1 MQPKPSAQMRV
12 GVRLRA
18 ADRDTGTAEILVQH
32 SPHLCESIRF
42 SCQRLVEKCAK
53 AALITNELLAPLTHE
68 LIKLLVPLVQ
78 AFIIILDVAEM
89 DSVAVLQ
96 DFAVEW
102 RYKTD
107 DITSYTS
114 AELLAMA
121 HQLRGKLCPLALAFL
136 T

>member
-1 MQPKPSAQMRV
+1 MITEAQMRV

-18 ADRDTGTAEILVQH
+18 ADRDPETTETLVQH

-42 SCQRLVEKCAK
+42 SCQQLVEKYAK
-53 AALITNELLAPLTHE
+53 AALITNGLSAPLTHVLIKLLAPL
-68 LIKLLVPLVQ
+68 VQ
-78 AFIIILDVAEM
+78 ASIIILNVAEM
-89 DSVAVLQ
+89 DSAAVLQ

-107 DITSYTS
+107 DTPSYTS

-121 HQLRGKLCPLALAFL
+121 HQLRSKLCPLALVYL

>member
-1 MQPKPSAQMRV
+1 MITEARMRV

-18 ADRDTGTAEILVQH
+18 ADRDMETTETLVQH

-42 SCQRLVEKCAK
+42 SCQQLVEKYAK
-53 AALITNELLAPLTHE
+53 AALITNGLSAPLTHVLIKLLAPL
-68 LIKLLVPLVQ
+68 VQ
-78 AFIIILDVAEM
+78 ASIIILNVAEM
-89 DSVAVLQ
+89 DSAAVLQ

-107 DITSYTS
+107 DTPSYTS
-114 AELLAMA
+114 AEQLAMA
-121 HQLRGKLCPLALAFL
+121 HQLRSKLCPLALVYL

>member
-1 MQPKPSAQMRV
+1 MITEAQMRV

-18 ADRDTGTAEILVQH
+18 ADRDTETVETLVQH
-32 SPHLCESIRF
+32 SPHICKRSRF
-42 SCQRLVEKCAK
+42 GCQQLVEKYAK
-53 AALITNELLAPLTHE
+53 AALITNGLPAPLTHV

-96 DFAVEW
+96 DFAVKW

-107 DITSYTS
+107 DTPSYTS

-121 HQLRGKLCPLALAFL
+121 H
-136 T
+136 